1 MSHGIKYY
9 SGLVDEMLDDHRAL
23 LAAYGDLVK
32 AAGAQDGSSFKSLL
46 LKFKSLLVAHLL
58 KEAVKLYI
66 YLRQKLKG
74 DASAYSLVSSYKS
87 EMDGISRIAIAFVDE
102 YTAKPIA
109 QIDFSQLTAQ
119 LREIGMVLGDRIS
132 REESE
137 LYPLYHD
144 FY

>member
-1 MSHGIKYY
+1 MSNGIKYY
-9 SGLVDEMLDDHRAL
+9 SDLVDEMVDDHRAL

-32 AAGAQDGSSFKSLL
+32 AATAKDASSFKLLL

-74 DASAYSLVSSYKS
+74 DESAYSLVTSYKS
-87 EMDGISRIAIAFVDE
+87 EMDGISRVAMAFVDE
-102 YTAKPIA
+102 YIAKPTH
-109 QIDFSQLTAQ
+109 QIDFNQLAVQ
-119 LREIGMVLGDRIS
+119 IREIGLVLGDRIS

-137 LYPLYHD
+137 LYPLYHNH
-144 FY
+144 Y

>member
-1 MSHGIKYY
+1 MSSGIKYY
-9 SGLVDEMLDDHRAL
+9 SDLVDEMVDDHRVL

-32 AAGAQDGSSFKSLL
+32 AANTNDASGFKFLL

-66 YLRQKLKG
+66 YLRQKLKV
-74 DASAYSLVSSYKS
+74 DDSAYSLVTSYKS
-87 EMDGISRIAIAFVDE
+87 EMDGISRVAMAFVDE
-102 YTAKPIA
+102 YTEKPVH
-109 QIDFSQLTAQ
+109 QIDFHQLTQQ
-119 LREIGMVLGDRIS
+119 LREIGLVLGNRIR

-144 FY
+144 HY

>member
-1 MSHGIKYY
+1 MSNGIKYY
-9 SGLVDEMLDDHRAL
+9 SDLVDEMLDDHRAL
-23 LAAYGDLVK
+23 LVAYGELVK
-32 AAGAQDGSSFKSLL
+32 AASAKDASGFKFLL

-74 DASAYSLVSSYKS
+74 DESAYSLVTSYKS
-87 EMDGISRIAIAFVDE
+87 EMDGISRVAMAFVDE
-102 YTAKPIA
+102 YTAKPIH
-109 QIDFSQLTAQ
+109 QIDFNQLAIQ
-119 LREIGMVLGDRIS
+119 LRDIGWVLGDRIR

-144 FY
+144 HY